1 VDGNLRRA
9 ALQHTQSRTASRTSP
24 GQRRGPG
31 RGGPRPGPRGRG
43 TSELRGQKRKKTT
56 GMAVS
61 STVDPDKVIEIEP
74 PISVKKLSEAMGA
87 KVNALVAMMT
97 FKLDIKGKTINS
109 FLSEEEV
116 ELVAMELDR
125 NVKIV
130 ETKEAEEELIESL
143 VEQTADITQDMRA
156 PVVTFMGHVDHGK
169 TTLLDALRGS
179 DVAITSGEAGGI
191 TQHIGAYKITTEQGQ
206 SFVVLD
212 TPGHAAFTA
221 MRIRGATITDVV
233 VLVVAADDGVM
244 PQTEEAIAH
253 AKEANVPIVVAVNKC
268 DLPGARPEQVRQQL
282 AVKGLQSEEWGGE
295 VGFVDVSA
303 VTGDGLT
310 ELMER
315 ILLEAEVAELAAKP
329 LAPAS
334 GVVIESRQSAE
345 QGIVVNA
352 LVMDGTLRVKDQV
365 ICGESYSRVRGIT
378 DDHGQQVEAAG
389 PATPVSMLGLDKLPQ
404 PGDKFFA
411 VADTKKAKEVIE
423 DRQRRARTRDLAER
437 TAVTI
442 ENIGATIAAQAVS
455 EIKVILKADVMGSLE
470 PIRASLA
477 EIANDEV
484 RFNIIHAALGAIT
497 ETDVTLAAASSAI
510 IIGFNTVPD
519 ATARQIA
526 DRTGVEIRFYDIIYN
541 LIDEMKLAL
550 EGLLKPDEIETVH
563 GQAEVRAV
571 FKSSKFGNIAGCFI
585 TDGSVNRNSRVRLS
599 RDGAVVHTGG
609 IGSLR
614 RVQDDVREVKA
625 GFECGLTI
633 SNFSDVKEGD
643 ELTFYG
649 IELVKRKLE

>member
-1 VDGNLRRA
+1 
-9 ALQHTQSRTASRTSP
+9 
-24 GQRRGPG
+24 
-31 RGGPRPGPRGRG
+31 
-43 TSELRGQKRKKTT
+43 
-56 GMAVS
+56 MAVS

-191 TQHIGAYKITTEQGQ
+191 TQHIGAYKIT
-206 SFVVLD
+206 
-212 TPGHAAFTA
+212 
-221 MRIRGATITDVV
+221 MRSRGATITDVV

-470 PIRASLA
+470 PIKASLA

-484 RFNIIHAALGAIT
+484 RFNIIHSALGAIT

-585 TDGSVNRNSRVRLS
+585 TDGSVNRNSRTRLL

-643 ELTFYG
+643 ELTFYVL
-649 IELVKRKLE
+649 ERVKRKLE